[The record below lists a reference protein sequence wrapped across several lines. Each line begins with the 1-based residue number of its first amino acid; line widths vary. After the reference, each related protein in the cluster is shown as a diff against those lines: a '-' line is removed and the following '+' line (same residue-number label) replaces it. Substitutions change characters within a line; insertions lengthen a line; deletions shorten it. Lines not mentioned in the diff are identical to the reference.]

1 MADVGI
7 GEFKQCF
14 ATNVFANLAFI
25 QRALPY
31 LRASIGRIVMLSSA
45 LASLP
50 TIAMSAYCC
59 TKASV
64 EMLAA
69 VLGQE
74 EPAVTTLAVR
84 PGIVETDMLNGL
96 IDKEAEEVLSIEQV
110 AFLRGVD
117 KLEAWQP
124 AKALGDL
131 VLGALPEHSGRCID
145 WVDADKIIS

>member
-1 MADVGI
+1 M
-7 GEFKQCF
+7 
-14 ATNVFANLAFI
+14 
-25 QRALPY
+25 
-31 LRASIGRIVMLSSA
+31 
-45 LASLP
+45 
-50 TIAMSAYCC
+50 IAMPAYCC

-84 PGIVETDMLNGL
+84 PGIVETEMLESL
-96 IDKEAEEVLSIEQV
+96 IDEAAESVLSGEQV

-124 AKALGDL
+124 AEALGDL
-131 VLGALPEHSGRCID
+131 VLGAAHEHSGRCID
-145 WVDADKIIS
+145 WVDADQIIK